1 MRQSTH
7 VLLLFGF
14 LLAGVPS
21 ASAQDSVYIEEL
33 TWMEVRDAIK
43 AGKTT
48 VILPTGG
55 TEQSGPHL
63 VLGKENFAVH
73 YSAGEIAKRLG
84 TALVAPTV
92 AYVPEGNVNPPSGHM
107 RYAGSITLPEDVFVQ
122 LLVWA
127 GRSFKVNG
135 FTDIVFI
142 GNSGGNQDGLKAAA
156 EQLNKEW
163 GEGPTRAHFVNA
175 YYDAGAPT
183 APVVESPYDRMLKEQ
198 GETRDTIG
206 SHAGIRDTS
215 TLMAVEAAAFKK
227 GQLVRWDKLAPKGGF
242 EGSGVTGD
250 PTRASIERGK
260 VGNQLKVEAAVKQIQ
275 EVVVRKVKSP

>member
-1 MRQSTH
+1 MRQYLAVPLVASF
-7 VLLLFGF
+7 VLVGSSF
-14 LLAGVPS
+14 

-55 TEQSGPHL
+55 TEQSGPHM

-84 TALVAPTV
+84 DALVAPTL

-107 RYAGSITLPEDVFVQ
+107 RYAGSITLPNDAFVQ
-122 LLVWA
+122 VLVWA

-135 FTDIVFI
+135 FTDIVLI
-142 GNSGGNQDGLKAAA
+142 GNSGGNQAGLKAAA
-156 EQLNKEW
+156 DQLNKEW
-163 GEGPTRAHFVNA
+163 AASGTRAHFVAA

-183 APVVESPYDRMLKEQ
+183 APVVESPFDRYLIER
-198 GETRDTIG
+198 GETKDTIG

-215 TLMAVEAAAFKK
+215 TLMAVEAAVFKK
-227 GQLVRWDKLAPKGGF
+227 GELVRWDKLAPAGGF
-242 EGSGVTGD
+242 EGSGVSGD
-250 PTRASIERGK
+250 PTRASVERGK
-260 VGNQLKVEAAVKQIQ
+260 VGNELKIEAAIKEIKA
-275 EVVVRKVKSP
+275 VRAKK